1 MRRLLILLP
10 PFAWL
15 LLLVAAPLAILAVIA
30 LAEAGPG
37 VPPFLPPVVWRG
49 GPVWQGS
56 VESLG
61 ILLTDRYY
69 LDALLQSLGVALGT
83 AALCLLLAYPMAL
96 GIAAARAAWR
106 MPLLLLV
113 LLPFWT
119 GFLPRLGAWI
129 GILRD
134 GGWVNGLLGAMGLA
148 PLRLLYTDA
157 ALYLGMVH
165 AYLPFAVLPLAAALL
180 RRDPAIEEAAA
191 DLGATPWVV
200 FRSITLPL
208 SLPAAAAGFLL
219 VFIPAAGEFVHP
231 GTARPARGATGRAG
245 AVGGVLP
252 EPGLAAGIGAG
263 GGAAGAADPA
273 DQAVPA
279 AGGQAM
285 KRLGLACGLGFL
297 WAPVLLMSWP
307 MPSVPTA
314 FPSSGVAS
322 RCAGLAALAADA
334 RMREAAWLSL
344 RIAAGSATLA
354 VLLGGLVGWALARFG
369 AFRGRAV
376 FGALAGA
383 PLVLPEVVAGP
394 VAAAALRR
402 AAGCGGA
409 LVRLATRPRRRHHP
423 AGACDGGA
431 GLCRGGG
438 AGPAGRAGPR
448 PGGSGGRSRGGA
460 VHGVPDHHPAVDR
473 PRRWRPAGCWPSPV
487 AGRCGDRQL
496 RLRPGRDHPADAGLF
511 RAEGGLTPEVNAL
524 AGGGSWRSPGPPPGL
539 PG

>member
-15 LLLVAAPLAILAVIA
+15 LLLVAAPLAILAIIA

-37 VPPFLPPVVWRG
+37 VPPFLPPVAWRG

-134 GGWVNGLLGAMGLA
+134 GGWVNGLLGAIGLA

-180 RRDPAIEEAAA
+180 RRDPAVEEAAA

-219 VFIPAAGEFVHP
+219 VFIPAAGEFVIPELLGPP
-231 GTARPARGATGRAG
+231 GGATGRAG
-245 AVGGVLP
+245 AVGEFFQNRDWP
-252 EPGLAAGIGAG
+252 LA
-263 GGAAGAADPA
+263 
-273 DQAVPA
+273 
-279 AGGQAM
+279 
-285 KRLGLACGLGFL
+285 
-297 WAPVLLMSWP
+297 S
-307 MPSVPTA
+307 
-314 FPSSGVAS
+314 
-322 RCAGLAALAADA
+322 ALAVA
-334 RMREAAWLSL
+334 L
-344 RIAAGSATLA
+344 LA
-354 VLLGGLVGWALARFG
+354 LLI
-369 AFRGRAV
+369 
-376 FGALAGA
+376 
-383 PLVLPEVVAGP
+383 LPI
-394 VAAAALRR
+394 
-402 AAGCGGA
+402 
-409 LVRLATRPRRRHHP
+409 RLF
-423 AGACDGGA
+423 
-431 GLCRGGG
+431 
-438 AGPAGRAGPR
+438 
-448 PGGSGGRSRGGA
+448 
-460 VHGVPDHHPAVDR
+460 
-473 PRRWRPAGCWPSPV
+473 
-487 AGRCGDRQL
+487 Q
-496 RLRPGRDHPADAGLF
+496 RL
-511 RAEGGLTPEVNAL
+511 EGKP
-524 AGGGSWRSPGPPPGL
+524 
-539 PG
+539 